1 MVYNRGMNLRIF
13 VLGISFLTLISLVS
27 LTFILTNINPYSTTI
42 LNFVLFYS
50 SFFVAAVGLFILTG
64 FYLRKLFVKKK
75 IAYRLLKTSFRQGI
89 LVSIVLTG
97 FLLLQSFRAL
107 NWWSGGIIIIVIIGI
122 EIYFVK
128 K

>member
-1 MVYNRGMNLRIF
+1 MNLRAF
-13 VLGISFLTLISLVS
+13 VLGISFLTLVSLVF
-27 LTFILTNINPYSTTI
+27 LTFILTNIDPYSTAI
-42 LNFVLFYS
+42 LNFVLFYL
-50 SFFVAAVGLFILTG
+50 SFFVTLAGLFILAG
-64 FYLRKLFVKKK
+64 FYLRKLFAKKK

-89 LVSIVLTG
+89 FVSIILTG